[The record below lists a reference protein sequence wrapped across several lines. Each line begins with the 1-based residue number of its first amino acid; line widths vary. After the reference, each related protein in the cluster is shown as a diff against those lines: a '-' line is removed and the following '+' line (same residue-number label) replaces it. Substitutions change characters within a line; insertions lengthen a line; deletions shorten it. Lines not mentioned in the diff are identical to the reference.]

1 MCRWLNIPRS
11 SYYYQAVDPVSEADL
26 EDKIT
31 YIFLESKSRYGAR
44 KIKKCLEKDGII
56 LSRRRIRRIM
66 KRLNLVS
73 VYQKAAFKP
82 HSRGKNE
89 APIPNRLDRQF
100 DQKRPLEALVTDLT
114 YVRVDRRWAYVCLTI
129 DFFNREIIGLTV
141 GWHNTAELVKQA
153 IQSIPYALTKA
164 KLFHSDRGKEF
175 DNQLI
180 DEMLEAFGITRS
192 LSQAGCPYDNAFAE
206 STYRSLKLEFINQE
220 TFQSLKD

>member
-73 VYQKAAFKP
+73 VYQKAAFK
-82 HSRGKNE
+82 
-89 APIPNRLDRQF
+89 
-100 DQKRPLEALVTDLT
+100 
-114 YVRVDRRWAYVCLTI
+114 
-129 DFFNREIIGLTV
+129 
-141 GWHNTAELVKQA
+141 
-153 IQSIPYALTKA
+153 
-164 KLFHSDRGKEF
+164 
-175 DNQLI
+175 
-180 DEMLEAFGITRS
+180 
-192 LSQAGCPYDNAFAE
+192 
-206 STYRSLKLEFINQE
+206 LEFINQE
-220 TFQSLKD
+220 TFQSLEELALKTKDYVHWWNYHRIHGSLNYQTPMTKRIIA